1 MLNCQVLIEKLP
13 QIKQSNCL
21 LGNELSKLKTFDSIY
36 FRGKRHFE
44 DDSTQNY
51 LVFQSVQTYFKRIAG
66 VGNDNYIYYWK
77 YKGLSDE
84 KINSIKISDYVI
96 TPYLC
101 YYDTNKIRVK
111 FDGGCLKQD
120 QETLLYREIVN
131 IYIVYDVNDNFNVS
145 SYPTLENCLFGA
157 VKLTKNVDIDKYRYS
172 GYGIELDRY

>member
-66 VGNDNYIYYWK
+66 VGNDNYINIGNIKDCLMKKLILLK
-77 YKGLSDE
+77 YL
-84 KINSIKISDYVI
+84 IM
-96 TPYLC
+96 
-101 YYDTNKIRVK
+101 
-111 FDGGCLKQD
+111 
-120 QETLLYREIVN
+120 
-131 IYIVYDVNDNFNVS
+131 
-145 SYPTLENCLFGA
+145 
-157 VKLTKNVDIDKYRYS
+157 
-172 GYGIELDRY
+172 

>member
-21 LGNELSKLKTFDSIY
+21 LGNELSKLKTFDSIC
-36 FRGKRHFE
+36 FRGKSHFE

-51 LVFQSVQTYFKRIAG
+51 LVFQPVQTYFKGIAG
-66 VGNDNYIYYWK
+66 VGNDNYDYYWK
-77 YKGLSDE
+77 YKGLPDE

-101 YYDTNKIRVK
+101 HYDTNKIRVK

-120 QETLLYREIVN
+120 QETLLHGGIANVD
-131 IYIVYDVNDNFNVS
+131 IVYEISKNINITD
-145 SYPTLENCLFGA
+145 YPTLENCLFGA
-157 VKLTKNVDIDKYRYS
+157 VK
-172 GYGIELDRY
+172 